1 MISGMIWN
9 EKGSLDVVLDKA
21 VQFCIRKYKKEPVKI
36 FVNNPNLKVKTIF
49 KNVEVEP
56 VKWLLVNDHYL
67 VMDVEAQR

>member
-36 FVNNPNLKVKTIF
+36 FVK
-49 KNVEVEP
+49 
-56 VKWLLVNDHYL
+56 
-67 VMDVEAQR
+67 